1 MVWVPPWYNHTHQA
15 FLTCSSGGLPFLPDE
30 HLLFGISSTMFLG
43 ISQPLGIQ
51 GATMPSA
58 VWPPVTV
65 PSTCYNGNC
74 FHQVSWAPE
83 DHPPVLAKRQCLVP
97 LSSAVSHFPE
107 EKKVRTPGGTRR
119 GPNPLIQRIFQ
130 HISGEIR
137 MSPREEGNNSY
148 HRDHI
153 VWSNACNKNT
163 IQGLAKWHSA

>member
-1 MVWVPPWYNHTHQA
+1 MFLSLVQGVFLQWSGSLLGTITHIRLSVKFT

-119 GPNPLIQRIFQ
+119 GPINSENLSTYFRGNQDVTQRVRKQFI
-130 HISGEIR
+130 
-137 MSPREEGNNSY
+137 P
-148 HRDHI
+148 
-153 VWSNACNKNT
+153 
-163 IQGLAKWHSA
+163 